1 MAQNSYLSPKSNASL
16 TQPLVFLT
24 CKSVIK
30 SLSVN
35 TIPLPK
41 CPQKRKGLYI
51 WSECS
56 PGEHILSLPS
66 LRVLS
71 SPKFFIRKTTK
82 QLFLAHTMNS
92 VPFIMRSP
100 WNSTTWPELPSC
112 QSLVTDCG
120 LLWSRWWWHHQG
132 HWVRT
137 EPLNLGRHSVGF

>member
-35 TIPLPK
+35 TIPLPR

-66 LRVLS
+66 LWVLS
-71 SPKFFIRKTTK
+71 SPKFFIRETTK
-82 QLFLAHTMNS
+82 QLFLAHTSILCLSSCVLHGIPPRGLNFCNVS
-92 VPFIMRSP
+92 H
-100 WNSTTWPELPSC
+100 WWPTVGYCEVDDGDIIKDIESG
-112 QSLVTDCG
+112 QN
-120 LLWSRWWWHHQG
+120 
-132 HWVRT
+132 
-137 EPLNLGRHSVGF
+137 LNLGRHSVGF